1 MKIDDEIVQY
11 MKAWLYDYI
20 NHNCIYRVGPEEDP
34 LPPLHPSHAPD
45 GYTWMILSRRG
56 LLNGKFLNYTGM
68 LFWHLFGDK
77 FKQKPFQIAGLET
90 ACIPII
96 SAIAMTAE
104 AQGIDVNCFYVRKSP
119 KDYGLKQDYEGFI
132 EPDLP
137 VLVVDDFYNSRST
150 FLRVKEFVEN
160 KGLSIYSD
168 AFAIINKQW
177 ELYDP
182 DRPDA
187 HRLYMRA
194 QAEGINIVSLFNITE
209 FDLSYIKYQLKYGA
223 VQLPNLED
231 YTTITI

>member
-1 MKIDDEIVQY
+1 MKLDQDIKQY
-11 MKAWLYDYI
+11 MLAWLHDYI
-20 NHNCIYRVGPEEDP
+20 NHNCIYRVAPDEDT
-34 LPPLHPSHAPD
+34 LPPLHPSHAPN

-56 LLNGKFLNYTGM
+56 LLNGKFLNYIAL
-68 LFWHLFGDK
+68 LFWDLFYEK
-77 FKQKPFQIAGLET
+77 YKEEPFQIAGLET
-90 ACIPII
+90 ACIPIM
-96 SAIAMTAE
+96 SAIAMAGQ

-119 KDYGLKQDYEGFI
+119 KDYGLKQEYEGFI

-160 KGLSIYSD
+160 KGLSIYTD

-194 QAEGINIVSLFNITE
+194 QAEGINIVSLFNITDFE
-209 FDLSYIKYQLKYGA
+209 LSYIKYQLRYGN
-223 VQLPNLED
+223 VQLPEIVD
-231 YTTITI
+231 YTIIR